1 MFGNFVLRHRSGDT
15 IQGMA
20 KSWVFSKSFF
30 PWELKLGVIGCY
42 HLFWRIPLLRKI
54 AWISSILLFLEKIMI
69 VWAVNGMEPK
79 WEPCLWDKDSRE
91 ESSYDAVRSVQP
103 ERSREL
109 QWRLHLDK
117 KRRITNTGL
126 FWESE
131 VVPVE
136 TFLTRSMKVFETMKP
151 AMKAKQIII
160 EFAIDRTWEHHHY
173 PLQRVVSFTFIQS
186 DSSLHFRFSV
196 LRRASIQTSDMVLS
210 RHWVKGVTASTSCL
224 FPTKRCNVNSGPH

>member
-1 MFGNFVLRHRSGDT
+1 MFGDFVLRHRSGDT

-69 VWAVNGMEPK
+69 VWAVNCMEPK
-79 WEPCLWDKDSRE
+79 WEPRLWDKDSRE
-91 ESSYDAVRSVQP
+91 ESSYDAVCSVQP

-117 KRRITNTGL
+117 KRRITNRGL
-126 FWESE
+126 LWESE
-131 VVPVE
+131 VVPVK

-173 PLQRVVSFTFIQS
+173 ALQRVVSFYIYPIWLQFA
-186 DSSLHFRFSV
+186 F
-196 LRRASIQTSDMVLS
+196 
-210 RHWVKGVTASTSCL
+210 
-224 FPTKRCNVNSGPH
+224 

>member
-1 MFGNFVLRHRSGDT
+1 MLTAQKPCLGILFLRHRSGDT

-54 AWISSILLFLEKIMI
+54 AWISSMLLFLEKIMI
-69 VWAVNGMEPK
+69 VASRIVLAVNGMEPK
-79 WEPCLWDKDSRE
+79 LEPRLWDKDSRE
-91 ESSYDAVRSVQP
+91 ESSYDAVCSVQP

-126 FWESE
+126 FWESN

-160 EFAIDRTWEHHHY
+160 EFAIDRTWKYHHY
-173 PLQRVVSFTFIQS
+173 HLQRVVSFYIHPIRLQFA
-186 DSSLHFRFSV
+186 F
-196 LRRASIQTSDMVLS
+196 
-210 RHWVKGVTASTSCL
+210 
-224 FPTKRCNVNSGPH
+224 